1 MSVLYL
7 TYIPIPE
14 PPRSRSTSRNRIQRE
29 RGEKPVNGGMAGE
42 KRGRSA
48 SPRRGETHPEAL
60 SPLKGSVGSAERH
73 RDGASWETLRQ
84 LAAVVSLCRIRDAMG
99 KGLEGMMGLLR

>member
-14 PPRSRSTSRNRIQRE
+14 PPRSQSSSRNRVQRE
-29 RGEKPVNGGMAGE
+29 RSEKPVNGGLTDE

-48 SPRRGETHPEAL
+48 SPRRGLTHPETF
-60 SPLKGSVGSAERH
+60 SPLNGSAGSVERH
-73 RDGASWETLRQ
+73 RDGANWKTLRQ

>member
-7 TYIPIPE
+7 TYIPVPE
-14 PPRSRSTSRNRIQRE
+14 PPRSRSSSRNRVQRE
-29 RGEKPVNGGMAGE
+29 RVNEGQEE
-42 KRGRSA
+42 KRGRSV
-48 SPRRGETHPEAL
+48 SPRRSENHPKSL
-60 SPLKGSVGSAERH
+60 SSLNGSAGSVERH
-73 RDGASWETLRQ
+73 RDGANWKTLRQ